1 MASILH
7 TSHTSHSTHTHSHRD
22 ITPLFHNALKE
33 RAKRM
38 AAAAVSENDKNIL
51 NQVSENLLLRKRPSP
66 VSTNTPE
73 SDYLKEAYRIVC
85 KFYIL

>member
-1 MASILH
+1 
-7 TSHTSHSTHTHSHRD
+7 
-22 ITPLFHNALKE
+22 
-33 RAKRM
+33 M